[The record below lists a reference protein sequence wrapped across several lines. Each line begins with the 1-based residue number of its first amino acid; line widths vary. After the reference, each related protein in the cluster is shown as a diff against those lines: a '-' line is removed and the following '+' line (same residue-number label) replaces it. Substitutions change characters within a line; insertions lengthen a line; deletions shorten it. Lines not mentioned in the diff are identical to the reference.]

1 VGLRWPRVGGAR
13 YIVQVEL
20 DDCARCG
27 RTVEGDL
34 PAVGLSDD
42 NTGTWIPFVEDLRTT
57 GYRLVHPAC
66 FAADL
71 GIEALV
77 DVVHEHDRRV
87 RRETWDLIN
96 KVERL
101 R

>member
-1 VGLRWPRVGGAR
+1 
-13 YIVQVEL
+13 VEL

-27 RTVEGDL
+27 RTVEGEM
-34 PAVGLSDD
+34 PAIGLSDD
-42 NTGTWIPFVEDLRTT
+42 NTGTWIPFVEDLRTS
-57 GYRLVHPAC
+57 GYRLVHAAC
-66 FAADL
+66 FAADR

-77 DVVHEHDRRV
+77 EVVHEHDRKV

-96 KVERL
+96 EVERL